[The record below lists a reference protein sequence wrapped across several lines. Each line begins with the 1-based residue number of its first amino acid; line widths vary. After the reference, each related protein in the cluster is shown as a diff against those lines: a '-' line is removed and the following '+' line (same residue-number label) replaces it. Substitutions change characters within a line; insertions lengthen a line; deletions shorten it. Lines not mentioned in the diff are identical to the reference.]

1 MLDAAKV
8 TVLWRQ
14 AEAGE
19 IRETD
24 IPELARSM
32 ATLDDIRDAVG
43 HASIHRILKYLGQC
57 VDKERKQRKR
67 DEEARKQNRSY
78 WASRPFETP
87 TIFRDYLKDCIKLKL
102 DLDDKAVLFPPDLP
116 AAHQRTIAMVRHNAS
131 KLSREAFQREVERL
145 SWMAWEKDGLMIR
158 LPVNGDEIVAEGK
171 ALHHCVGGYVER
183 MANGKTAILF
193 IRRIDEPDTPF
204 FTLEWLNGKVQQCK
218 TLNNGDYTKNA
229 EVNAFI
235 DKWVKTVAS
244 KGGKKKKQA
253 QKAA

>member
-1 MLDAAKV
+1 
-8 TVLWRQ
+8 
-14 AEAGE
+14 
-19 IRETD
+19 
-24 IPELARSM
+24 
-32 ATLDDIRDAVG
+32 
-43 HASIHRILKYLGQC
+43 
-57 VDKERKQRKR
+57 
-67 DEEARKQNRSY
+67 
-78 WASRPFETP
+78 
-87 TIFRDYLKDCIKLKL
+87 
-102 DLDDKAVLFPPDLP
+102 
-116 AAHQRTIAMVRHNAS
+116 MVKHNAS
-131 KLSREAFQREVERL
+131 RLSREAFQREVERL